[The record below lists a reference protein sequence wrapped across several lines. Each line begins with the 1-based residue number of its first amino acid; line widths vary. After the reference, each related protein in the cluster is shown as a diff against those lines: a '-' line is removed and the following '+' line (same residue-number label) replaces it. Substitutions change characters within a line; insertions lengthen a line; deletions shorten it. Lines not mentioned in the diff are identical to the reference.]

1 MTKPGALP
9 SAAAD
14 HAATAERRSAV
25 IEARGVS
32 KSYGAVR
39 ALDNVSLELR
49 AGEVVGLVGDNGAG
63 KSTLTGILSGA
74 ISPSEGEIFVEG
86 RREVF
91 RTPHDARDAGV
102 ETVFQD
108 LALAPDLSVSDNL
121 FIGREELVPSLSW
134 CGWLA
139 RRSMERRCA
148 EELARLSI
156 RILSVRSRCR
166 ALSGGQRQGIAI
178 ARGVIWSSK
187 ALLLDEPTAAL
198 GVEQQAQVGRLIR
211 EVAGRGIAVM
221 LISHNLPQVLEVCD
235 RIVVLWR
242 GRLVA
247 NLARNEC
254 DLDGVVQW
262 ITGAALAKGAR

>member
-1 MTKPGALP
+1 MTGEPNAGGAGP
-9 SAAAD
+9 QG
-14 HAATAERRSAV
+14 V

-39 ALDNVSLELR
+39 ALDNVSLSLH

-74 ISPSEGEIFVEG
+74 IAPTAGGVFVDG
-86 RREVF
+86 RKQSF
-91 RTPHDARDAGV
+91 RTPHDARNAGI

-108 LALAPDLSVSDNL
+108 LALAPDLTVSDNL
-121 FIGREELVPSLSW
+121 FVGREQLSPSLGW
-134 CGWLA
+134 LGWLA
-139 RRSMERRCA
+139 RREMERRSEA
-148 EELARLSI
+148 ELAKLSI
-156 RILSVRSRCR
+156 RIRSVRARCR
-166 ALSGGQRQGIAI
+166 ALSGGQRQAIAI

-211 EVAGRGIAVM
+211 EVADRGIAIM

-242 GRLVA
+242 GQLVA
-247 NLARNEC
+247 NLSRQDC
-254 DLDGVVQW
+254 DLDHVVQW
-262 ITGAALAKGAR
+262 ITGAALAKKAS

>member
-1 MTKPGALP
+1 MSMTEVAPG
-9 SAAAD
+9 
-14 HAATAERRSAV
+14 RAV

-32 KSYGAVR
+32 KDYGAVR
-39 ALDNVSLELR
+39 ALDNASLSLH

-74 ISPSEGEIFVEG
+74 ISPSTGEIFIDG
-86 RREVF
+86 QKHAF
-91 RTPHDARDAGV
+91 RSPHDARGAGV

-108 LALAPDLSVSDNL
+108 LALAPDLTVSDNL
-121 FIGREELVPSLSW
+121 FIGRERLTPGLKAF
-134 CGWLA
+134 GWLA
-139 RRSMERRCA
+139 RREMEKTCEA
-148 EELARLSI
+148 ELAKLSI
-156 RILSVRSRCR
+156 RIRSVKARCR
-166 ALSGGQRQGIAI
+166 ALSGGQRQAIAI

-211 EVAGRGIAVM
+211 EVAGRGIAVL
-221 LISHNLPQVLEVCD
+221 LISHNLPQVLQVCD

-242 GRLVA
+242 GRVVA
-247 NLARNEC
+247 NLKRSEC

-262 ITGAALAKGAR
+262 ITGAALEKGAA